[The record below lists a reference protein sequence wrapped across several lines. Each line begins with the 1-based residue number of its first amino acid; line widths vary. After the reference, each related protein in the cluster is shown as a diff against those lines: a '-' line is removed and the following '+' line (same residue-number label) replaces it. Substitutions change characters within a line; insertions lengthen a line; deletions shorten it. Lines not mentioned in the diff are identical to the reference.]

1 MPESSTIREALDKLS
16 SQFGPVGPVLDYINC
31 TVPSWAYSQDPKR
44 REEIIIRYTVG
55 TGRFNKDKSL
65 NVLIM
70 EMFEMNGRRDGSH
83 TGVWEPQSPP
93 GDWVEVPPRPK
104 GPLDK
109 PEGAVHKTEP
119 RAYTRAIWKFG
130 QQEKDTITAVGPA
143 MLHFVDF
150 NDKSRI
156 FLVSV
161 AAIITNGEG
170 KFEGARGVK
179 TALGATFV
187 PKGVDF
193 SKLTDEDT
201 FGAVTIETFRV
212 IRKEFIAGAK

>member
-1 MPESSTIREALDKLS
+1 MPENSATIREAIDKLS
-16 SQFGPVGPVLDYINC
+16 GQFGSVGPALDYLNC
-31 TVPSWAYSQDPKR
+31 DAPSWAYSQDPKR

-55 TGRFNKDKSL
+55 TGRFNRDKTL

-93 GDWVEVPPRPK
+93 EDWFKVPPRPK
-104 GPLDK
+104 GPLDN
-109 PEGAVHKTEP
+109 PEGSVHKTEP

-130 QQEKDTITAVGPA
+130 AHEKDTITAVGPA

-170 KFEGARGVK
+170 KYDGARGVK

-187 PKGVDF
+187 P
-193 SKLTDEDT
+193 
-201 FGAVTIETFRV
+201 
-212 IRKEFIAGAK
+212 